1 MLSRPLLGRTI
12 VGGDRRGRRGR
23 RFAVG
28 LGGGVL
34 VGELA
39 GRVLVGGL
47 SGGVPVIGL
56 GGGVL
61 VGELAGRVLVGGLS
75 GGGPVI
81 GLGGDVLV
89 GELGGRLVFGA
100 GIDGGK
106 GDRGLAPTVLARLI
120 VVEHRRPFGLLGGRG
135 PLGRGVC
142 QSHPLPRQLPG
153 VADDSVGLGPDPVG
167 VGV

>member
-56 GGGVL
+56 GG
-61 VGELAGRVLVGGLS
+61 
-75 GGGPVI
+75 
-81 GLGGDVLV
+81 DVLV

-120 VVEHRRPFGLLGGRG
+120 VVEHRRPFGLLGGRE
-135 PLGRGVC
+135 
-142 QSHPLPRQLPG
+142 
-153 VADDSVGLGPDPVG
+153 
-167 VGV
+167 